1 VTSPVANHGGGLV
14 SLGGI
19 ENDQYHAPG
28 TPMRTAS
35 KDTSR
40 PIPENNAIGTSG
52 LVFDFWDEVVDTE
65 IGGEIR
71 AAFGIS
77 GSPMH
82 LVQKTLPS

>member
-1 VTSPVANHGGGLV
+1 
-14 SLGGI
+14 
-19 ENDQYHAPG
+19 
-28 TPMRTAS
+28 MRTAS

-52 LVFDFWDEVVDTE
+52 LVFDFSDEVVGTE

-82 LVQKTLPS
+82 KWFKNPCPLESRRNYD